1 MLMAQLKC
9 HVQDA
14 EIAHN
19 YIINRSEIT
28 RNIRMLNIVIFKC
41 PIKNTNFNIKFG
53 NEIQKWMWKN

>member
-1 MLMAQLKC
+1 MSRTE
-9 HVQDA
+9 A

-41 PIKNTNFNIKFG
+41 PIKSTNFNIKFG